1 MNRVIIGLVAVLA
14 SFTVLHQGKTD
25 SNGGHYDHSAGEY
38 HYHHGYPA
46 HDHYDMNGD
55 GIVDCPYNFKD
66 KTNNKGNTSNKGST
80 SKSESKTN
88 NFTESSNNS
97 VKKPSSTIS
106 FGDVFQMIILGA
118 IYSYIAF
125 FIILWIVY
133 LVICAISKLTKKNFT
148 KFSDFLQS
156 DEFGKPLSVVVAIIS
171 IAIALIITLRENGI
185 I

>member
-66 KTNNKGNTSNKGST
+66 KTSNKGST

-106 FGDVFQMIILGA
+106 FGDVFRMIILGA

-133 LVICAISKLTKKNFT
+133 LVICAIAKLTNKHCE

-156 DEFGKPLSVVVAIIS
+156 DKFCKPLSVVVAIIS
-171 IAIALIITLRENGI
+171 IAIALIITLQENGI